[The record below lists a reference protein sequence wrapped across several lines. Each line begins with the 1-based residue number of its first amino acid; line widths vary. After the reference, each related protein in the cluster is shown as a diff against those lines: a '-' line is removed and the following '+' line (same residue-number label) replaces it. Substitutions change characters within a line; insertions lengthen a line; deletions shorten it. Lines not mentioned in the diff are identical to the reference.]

1 MLMKQINTILSRI
14 IVLVMF
20 IGCLG
25 ANNTLALASELGNV
39 TLFEQIVKDA
49 DSTASGKAADINDM
63 FSDITS
69 NDTDIEKYAQDL
81 LNNAT
86 YYNEL
91 SESEKVTVRQ
101 VLGYREDTMGLLC
114 QKGYTIE
121 DSKSKALIMQ
131 RLNISLAD
139 TLQMINAFGSEEKA
153 LNESLNYSNKYGVYT
168 DFYTDENEIALV
180 SLMIKGYEFEKAV
193 KICVVKDCLN
203 TDNVASD
210 SAVTVMDIVA
220 SDGAVSVSNDTVN
233 TIAREND
240 VNGAKLLEILGNIG
254 MSAEE
259 LYDKII
265 EYKAEHGMIQQN
277 VARAARASSSDDE
290 DSVFSRFTADPRLDS
305 APFKKDTHIL
315 DSVSICSG
323 ALSYRDNTMTLPG
336 INGMDFNL
344 QLVYNSDDR
353 IMTTDSGQQ
362 MVWHYNLP
370 RFAANDDHNGGSFEL
385 PDGSLYTVDS
395 YTTMG
400 GETTYYIIND
410 YYNDVTF
417 KKDVN
422 SSVANSKYVIN
433 IKDGKKYYFN
443 KDYEVIRME
452 DRFGNYINVSGS
464 GSGFTMTNNAGMS
477 ISVSC
482 DDNNAPSLMTA
493 RLIDSNGK
501 TLKTVKYNLSKFN
514 YNPRVSNIYAVNVQS
529 KVDEMGKVTSFDYD
543 LNKNYIIGNDIYW
556 SINLKSITFPTGL
569 NATYTYEQ
577 GKYVDWKTK
586 NNNQKYKERYY
597 DRISAV
603 NYAGDGQQLYH
614 AEYAYS
620 AHNYMAYI
628 DQDDEFDEYDSSYDY
643 TVTKN
648 ENGIYTKYKFSTH
661 NLLYEEV
668 LCGSNVNNALQTKT
682 YARNTKVVYNTII
695 KVHSEPY
702 EVKTKRG
709 GNTYKE
715 LYDYDDSKNLIG
727 YWGPKSTVKY
737 SQRESD
743 TLNKV
748 SYTYGAYSQQLS
760 KQYHK
765 DNNTII
771 TEINTLTSDN
781 KNIAKARITSNTE
794 GLLKNDDYAYDA
806 KGNVTQNLKYKD
818 SSGNYELVVY
828 TYDNKGQYVTKV
840 NNNGV
845 LTYSEYDALGN
856 VTKATD
862 GNGNVTTYTYD
873 LYGNQTGSNDGKY
886 STKNV
891 YDYSGNNVTYY
902 NENGN
907 GTLYD
912 YDPLGHLSKVK
923 DIATGQIMAS
933 YTYTTNS
940 LLMST
945 ATIDKSKLTIDY
957 NAYYEVASKKI
968 TNASTGALLYE
979 EDYGYDHSDNYIT
992 QTTVIK
998 GDTNSPDIT
1007 NVTKTDCDGF
1017 VTYTKQNGVETTYTN
1032 DMLGN
1037 ALTTT
1042 TDGCTTKMEYNGV
1055 GNVTKMTKPL
1065 GGVYKYTY
1073 DILGRKTSETLPNG
1087 GTTTYD
1093 YDNLDRLILEK
1104 SPITDN
1110 NTKSEKS
1117 YTYDKNGN
1125 VLTEKI
1131 KTNAVGS
1138 STATYSTTNYSYDE
1152 KNNLKRVQNVDNNG
1166 KVCYT
1171 EYEYDGV
1178 GNLLKSKAAN
1188 GQNVTTYQYNSLNRV
1203 TKMTDPMGKSETY
1216 TYDISGNM
1224 INKVDRNNT
1233 NLVYEYDP
1241 MNRLTMERA
1250 KVGSDYVLKGYYA
1263 YTLTGNLKIS
1273 QGYYN
1278 RFVMNYDEYG
1288 RLKNVEIKQN
1298 DNYFKYFY
1306 NYLDNKRG
1314 LVSNKYL
1321 YKYSNSNFTGS
1332 STMYA
1337 EHKYTYDAENNVTK
1351 IQTRGTEN
1359 PIVYKDLVSYTY
1371 DKTGNLTKEVKGNV
1385 TTDYTYNIGNLV
1397 TNMTNKNGQSVIST
1411 YSYSYNYDGN
1421 ISKSVEN
1428 GVTKNYKYDPMNRLV
1443 QENTKNNTYSY
1454 TYDNAGNR
1462 ATMTATGSE
1471 NFVKSYVYDKNNR
1484 LLEECKAVN
1493 NDKYITNYQY
1503 DNNGNTIEK
1512 VKSEVHSGNTG
1523 TQSLGIK
1530 TSGELPKTNSREYF
1544 KYNVFNQ
1551 LSTYYS
1557 TTIGKYTT
1565 YKYLSNGYRC
1575 YKNVKGVESYF
1586 IWDGDEIGAEYDANG
1601 NVTDVLYRGNN
1612 LVRDSKGNN
1621 YAYDSHGSVT
1631 SILNDNGSKSKEYE
1645 YDAFGN
1651 IENETNS
1658 STYNPWQY
1666 CGEYTDQE
1674 SGLIYLRNRYYDSE
1688 TGRFINEDTH
1698 WNVSNMI
1705 YGDPKDKE
1713 NEKNNESK
1721 IKYPDINSIMQST
1734 NLFNYCMSNPIIYTD
1749 KLGKLAKS
1757 DAGYDFNTTVALVQL
1772 SINYNN
1778 ARLSNDKKGMETA
1791 FKASEK
1797 IRREKP
1803 SMYKDSETMSMGLL
1817 VIGSFQKADELVSE
1831 GKIKANSLE
1840 YGLVV
1845 TIIMVDC
1852 LEKYAYQTALND
1864 VVENLVDSISPKYM
1878 QELNELK
1885 SNLEIN

>member
-1 MLMKQINTILSRI
+1 M
-14 IVLVMF
+14 
-20 IGCLG
+20 
-25 ANNTLALASELGNV
+25 
-39 TLFEQIVKDA
+39 
-49 DSTASGKAADINDM
+49 
-63 FSDITS
+63 
-69 NDTDIEKYAQDL
+69 
-81 LNNAT
+81 
-86 YYNEL
+86 
-91 SESEKVTVRQ
+91 
-101 VLGYREDTMGLLC
+101 
-114 QKGYTIE
+114 
-121 DSKSKALIMQ
+121 
-131 RLNISLAD
+131 
-139 TLQMINAFGSEEKA
+139 
-153 LNESLNYSNKYGVYT
+153 
-168 DFYTDENEIALV
+168 
-180 SLMIKGYEFEKAV
+180 
-193 KICVVKDCLN
+193 
-203 TDNVASD
+203 
-210 SAVTVMDIVA
+210 
-220 SDGAVSVSNDTVN
+220 
-233 TIAREND
+233 
-240 VNGAKLLEILGNIG
+240 
-254 MSAEE
+254 
-259 LYDKII
+259 YD
-265 EYKAEHGMIQQN
+265 
-277 VARAARASSSDDE
+277 
-290 DSVFSRFTADPRLDS
+290 
-305 APFKKDTHIL
+305 
-315 DSVSICSG
+315 
-323 ALSYRDNTMTLPG
+323 
-336 INGMDFNL
+336 
-344 QLVYNSDDR
+344 
-353 IMTTDSGQQ
+353 
-362 MVWHYNLP
+362 
-370 RFAANDDHNGGSFEL
+370 
-385 PDGSLYTVDS
+385 
-395 YTTMG
+395 
-400 GETTYYIIND
+400 
-410 YYNDVTF
+410 
-417 KKDVN
+417 
-422 SSVANSKYVIN
+422 
-433 IKDGKKYYFN
+433 
-443 KDYEVIRME
+443 
-452 DRFGNYINVSGS
+452 
-464 GSGFTMTNNAGMS
+464 
-477 ISVSC
+477 
-482 DDNNAPSLMTA
+482 
-493 RLIDSNGK
+493 
-501 TLKTVKYNLSKFN
+501 
-514 YNPRVSNIYAVNVQS
+514 
-529 KVDEMGKVTSFDYD
+529 
-543 LNKNYIIGNDIYW
+543 
-556 SINLKSITFPTGL
+556 
-569 NATYTYEQ
+569 
-577 GKYVDWKTK
+577 
-586 NNNQKYKERYY
+586 
-597 DRISAV
+597 
-603 NYAGDGQQLYH
+603 
-614 AEYAYS
+614 
-620 AHNYMAYI
+620 
-628 DQDDEFDEYDSSYDY
+628 
-643 TVTKN
+643 
-648 ENGIYTKYKFSTH
+648 
-661 NLLYEEV
+661 
-668 LCGSNVNNALQTKT
+668 
-682 YARNTKVVYNTII
+682 
-695 KVHSEPY
+695 
-702 EVKTKRG
+702 
-709 GNTYKE
+709 
-715 LYDYDDSKNLIG
+715 
-727 YWGPKSTVKY
+727 
-737 SQRESD
+737 
-743 TLNKV
+743 
-748 SYTYGAYSQQLS
+748 
-760 KQYHK
+760 
-765 DNNTII
+765 
-771 TEINTLTSDN
+771 
-781 KNIAKARITSNTE
+781 
-794 GLLKNDDYAYDA
+794 
-806 KGNVTQNLKYKD
+806 
-818 SSGNYELVVY
+818 
-828 TYDNKGQYVTKV
+828 
-840 NNNGV
+840 
-845 LTYSEYDALGN
+845 
-856 VTKATD
+856 
-862 GNGNVTTYTYD
+862 
-873 LYGNQTGSNDGKY
+873 
-886 STKNV
+886 
-891 YDYSGNNVTYY
+891 
-902 NENGN
+902 
-907 GTLYD
+907 
-912 YDPLGHLSKVK
+912 
-923 DIATGQIMAS
+923 
-933 YTYTTNS
+933 
-940 LLMST
+940 
-945 ATIDKSKLTIDY
+945 
-957 NAYYEVASKKI
+957 
-968 TNASTGALLYE
+968 
-979 EDYGYDHSDNYIT
+979 YDHSDNYIT

-1055 GNVTKMTKPL
+1055 GNVTKVTKPL

-1073 DILGRKTSETLPNG
+1073 DTLGRKTSETLPNG

-1250 KVGSDYVLKGYYA
+1250 KVGNDYVLKGYYA

-1321 YKYSNSNFTGS
+1321 YKYSNSSFTGS

-1621 YAYDSHGSVT
+1621 YVYDSHGSVT
-1631 SILNDNGSKSKEYE
+1631 SILNDNGSKSKNYE

-1651 IENETNS
+1651 IENETNA

-1666 CGEYTDQE
+1666 CGEYTDPE

-1688 TGRFINEDTH
+1688 TGRFINEDPARSGGN
-1698 WNVSNMI
+1698 WYSYCSGNPVMFW
-1705 YGDPKDKE
+1705 DKFGLRKIIICGPEQEE
-1713 NEKNNESK
+1713 NEKEAIKSYEEIGEECVLITVKSAEEFEKTWNNLA
-1721 IKYPDINSIMQST
+1721 ST
-1734 NLFNYCMSNPIIYTD
+1734 E
-1749 KLGKLAKS
+1749 KS
-1757 DAGYDFNTTVALVQL
+1757 DDDPYKDVFITENDDVIVNIHGSASSMSVTGKDRVNIENLD
-1772 SINYNN
+1772 SIN
-1778 ARLSNDKKGMETA
+1778 
-1791 FKASEK
+1791 
-1797 IRREKP
+1797 
-1803 SMYKDSETMSMGLL
+1803 
-1817 VIGSFQKADELVSE
+1817 
-1831 GKIKANSLE
+1831 ANSLTLLVCNAGNLDHVGKRDQNVAMQLLKNNNVNYVIAPDGTNRRIE
-1840 YGLVV
+1840 GDYVKTIDDVGFKNNLQNNTNGRSKGLGTPVAPEGYIMYYNNSSNNVQHLSLGTGPYRIRTLV
-1845 TIIMVDC
+1845 T
-1852 LEKYAYQTALND
+1852 LGKTTYNKL
-1864 VVENLVDSISPKYM
+1864 
-1878 QELNELK
+1878 
-1885 SNLEIN
+1885 